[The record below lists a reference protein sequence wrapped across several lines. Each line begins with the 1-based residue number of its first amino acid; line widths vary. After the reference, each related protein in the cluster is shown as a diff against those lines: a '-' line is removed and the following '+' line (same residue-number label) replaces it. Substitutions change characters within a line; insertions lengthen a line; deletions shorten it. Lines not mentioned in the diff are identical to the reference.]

1 MGCSGETIR
10 AMAREIY
17 GIELTEDR
25 AAEIARQVTELA
37 ESAGRAGRGSD
48 FDDELLSARQTLIRA
63 AQDGQ
68 GS

>member
-1 MGCSGETIR
+1 MDCSGETIR

-25 AAEIARQVTELA
+25 AAEIAHQVTEIA
-37 ESAGRAGRGSD
+37 EAARRAGRESD

-63 AQDGQ
+63 TQDGR

>member
-17 GIELTEDR
+17 GIELAEDR
-25 AAEIARQVTELA
+25 AVEIARQVTELA
-37 ESAGRAGRGSD
+37 ESARRAGRESN
-48 FDDELLSARQTLIRA
+48 FDDELLSARQTFIRTT
-63 AQDGQ
+63 QGGQ

>member
-25 AAEIARQVTELA
+25 AAEIAHQVTELA
-37 ESAGRAGRGSD
+37 ESTRRAGREPD

-63 AQDGQ
+63 TQDGR